1 MKLRREQL
9 SRIIFEDSLL
19 RDLED
24 WEMFRGVREE
34 FDKIPEAQ
42 KPDILSFLA
51 EKYLHPEHL
60 LYEDQCRKSRPLW
73 IKIKEYFNP
82 PVKQTPQAER
92 RVYGKLYARLSS
104 KLCEEIEKFPAEGRD
119 AGGRLYSLRFDA
131 HRRLERGYFYIGL
144 KEVYEEEYQEDLSK
158 KMCNSKS
165 LTL

>member
-1 MKLRREQL
+1 MKLCTEQL
-9 SRIIFEDSLL
+9 SRIIFEESLL

-51 EKYLHPEHL
+51 EKYLHPGQGF
-60 LYEDQCRKSRPLW
+60 YEDQCRKSRPLW

-92 RVYGKLYARLSS
+92 WVYGKLYARLSS

-119 AGGRLYSLRFDA
+119 AGGRMYYDRYTA
-131 HRRLERGYFYIGL
+131 HYRLKNGYFFIGL
-144 KEVYEEEYQEDLSK
+144 KEVYEEEYEGWVIKD
-158 KMCNSKS
+158 
-165 LTL
+165 